1 MVRVL
6 SKKVSSSD
14 PISTYYPNRSGVFK
28 RMRSAKIVTL
38 FLALVVFM
46 PASGLAQRGDKL
58 PTIGV
63 KEYTLKNGLRVIL
76 HRDTSTPIASVGVWY
91 HVGAKNEVEGRT
103 GFAHLF
109 EHMMFQGS
117 KNYDSDYFF
126 PLQEAGAT
134 INGTTNQDRTWYFQT
149 VPSNFLELAL
159 FMEADRLHNL
169 LPAMTQE
176 KLDNQKDVVKNERR
190 LRVDNV
196 PGGTAFE
203 KIGELMFPKPHPYNW
218 TTIGSLDDLQAASI
232 EDVKAFFRQYYVPN
246 NTVLVVSGSF
256 DEKQTRGWI
265 ERYFGP
271 IPKGSDI
278 KRPNPAQPTLAKE
291 IRTTV
296 EDAVP
301 FPRRYMVWHGV
312 PAYAPDEP
320 ALDFLS
326 SILSSGRTSRLQSNL
341 LFGKEMVSNIGASSS
356 TNEIAGLFQIVA
368 IARPGKSLDDIE
380 KEINAEI
387 DRIRREPPS
396 AEEMRRSLNSIES
409 QSIFGLQTVLGKA
422 SQLATFA
429 GYRGKANWFQ
439 QDLDRYRKVTAADV
453 SRVANKYLTD
463 NRLIMTYTPR
473 PGGAPRQAAAQ
484 DVGAASESKK
494 KESDEAKRAAQA
506 AALPKPGPDPKL
518 VLPSIEKTTLSN
530 GMDVWM
536 VKHGELP
543 IVSMN
548 MVFKTGTTNEPEDR
562 FGVAGMTSSLLTTGT
577 ASMTA
582 EQLANA
588 LREIGVNNIGSGSG
602 YDSTSVSIQSLTK
615 HLDRAL
621 ELYSDVIQNPAFPSS
636 ELESLRTRALLGLRQ
651 QRTIP
656 GAISNNVYNKV
667 LFGDHPYGR
676 SSSEASLKS
685 VTRNDLVSYYGST
698 YRPNNATLIVVGDFD
713 NGSLKAKLEKAFAN
727 WKPANATSRNLPA
740 TKPLEKTA
748 IYLVDRPGS
757 AQSTVSIGHIGLD
770 RMHRDYFPVMIMN
783 SILGGGFTSRINM
796 NLREDKGYTY
806 GAGSGFSFRR
816 GAGPFSASSDVRTA
830 DTKASV
836 FEFMKELND
845 IRGGRPVTQAE
856 LEYNKQSIIRRYPAG
871 FETVGAMSNQLANLI
886 TYGLPDSYFNDY
898 IGRIN
903 SVTLEDVNR
912 VAKEY
917 LDPSKMAIVIVGDR
931 AVVEAGL
938 KELGYPIYL
947 LDTEGNPV
955 RAAAAVPGN

>member
-1 MVRVL
+1 ML
-6 SKKVSSSD
+6 T
-14 PISTYYPNRSGVFK
+14 I
-28 RMRSAKIVTL
+28 
-38 FLALVVFM
+38 FLALLMLM
-46 PASGLAQRGDKL
+46 PASGLSQRGDKL
-58 PTIGV
+58 PQIGV
-63 KEYTLKNGLRVIL
+63 KEYSLKNGLRVLL
-76 HRDTSTPIASVGVWY
+76 HQDKSTPVVSVGVWY

-126 PLQEAGAT
+126 PLQEAGAS
-134 INGTTNQDRTWYFQT
+134 INGTTNQDRTWYFET

-203 KIGELMFPKPHPYNW
+203 KIGAQMFPKPHPYNW
-218 TTIGSLDDLQAASI
+218 TTIGSLDDLQAASM
-232 EDVKAFFRQYYVPN
+232 EDVKSFFRQYYVPN
-246 NTVLVVSGSF
+246 NTVLVLSGSF
-256 DEKQTRGWI
+256 DEKQARGWI
-265 ERYFGP
+265 EKYFGP
-271 IPKGSDI
+271 IPKGGDI
-278 KRPNPAQPTLAKE
+278 KRPNPEQPKLTKE

-312 PAYAPDEP
+312 PAYSPDEP

-326 SILSSGRTSRLQSNL
+326 SILSSGRTSRLQGNL
-341 LFGKEMVSNIGASSS
+341 LFGKEMVSSINANNG

-380 KEINAEI
+380 KEINAELE
-387 DRIRREPPS
+387 RIKKEPPT
-396 AEEMRRSLNSIES
+396 ADEMSRTLNSIES

-422 SQLATFA
+422 SQLAAFA

-439 QDLDRYRKVTAADV
+439 EDLDRYRRVTAADV
-453 SRVANKYLTD
+453 SRVANKYLTE
-463 NRLIMTYTPR
+463 NRLVMTYTPR
-473 PGGAPRQAAAQ
+473 PGGAPRRAAAQ
-484 DVGAASESKK
+484 DVEAASENKK
-494 KESDEAKRAAQA
+494 KQSDDARRAAQA

-518 VLPSIEKTTLSN
+518 VLPAIEKTSLSN
-530 GMDVWM
+530 GMEVWM
-536 VKHGELP
+536 VKHDELP

-548 MVFKTGTTNEPEDR
+548 MVFKTGTTNEPDDR
-562 FGVAGMTSSLLTTGT
+562 YGVAGSTASLLTAGT
-577 ASMTA
+577 KTMTA

-588 LREIGVNNIGSGSG
+588 LREIGVNNIGSGTG
-602 YDSTSVSIQSLTK
+602 FDATTVSISSLTK

-621 ELYSDVIQNPAFPSS
+621 ELYSEVIQNPAFPAT
-636 ELESLRTRALLGLRQ
+636 ELESLRARVLLGLRQ
-651 QRTIP
+651 QRTNP
-656 GAISNNVYNKV
+656 GAISNNVYNRV
-667 LFGDHPYGR
+667 LFGEHPYGR
-676 SSSEASLKS
+676 SSNEASVKAI
-685 VTRNDLVSYYGST
+685 TRDDLVRYYEAT

-713 NGSLKAKLEKAFAN
+713 KTALKSKLEKAFAD
-727 WKPANATSRNLPA
+727 WKPANVTSKDLPS

-770 RMHRDYFPVMIMN
+770 RMHADYFPVMIMN

-806 GAGSGFSFRR
+806 GARSGFSFRR

-830 DTKASV
+830 DTKASII
-836 FEFMKELND
+836 EFMKELND
-845 IRGGRPVTQAE
+845 IRSGRPVTQAE
-856 LEYNKQSIIRRYPAG
+856 LDYNKQSIIRRYPAG
-871 FETVGAMSNQLANLI
+871 FETVGAISNQLANLI

-898 IGRIN
+898 IAKVN
-903 SVTLEDVNR
+903 SVTVADVNR
-912 VAKEY
+912 VAKQY

-931 AVVEAGL
+931 SVVEPGL
-938 KELGYPIYL
+938 KELGYPLYL
-947 LDTEGNPV
+947 LDTEGNQVTAPV
-955 RAAAAVPGN
+955 VTPGTK